1 MKYRKSKAHDRH
13 KLAVQ
18 QAYDFAVTMC
28 YAVPHLATH
37 LTAVEA
43 GQAALQAPQYFA
55 PNNTTQYLRANIT
68 TFEQRLSS
76 YMLLSLFSFFE
87 SFVHDI
93 VLEMFDFH
101 GGPDKLLA
109 LAAKR
114 DQVLAA
120 AAQTPTVLAAKAK
133 LTKNVKSKHEKY
145 KKYSKVLLGTGY
157 RFPTERLSSYGV
169 RMLIERHK
177 NLKAHAIPD
186 LLAHGLAVP
195 FTAAEKTQYD
205 RIRDKRN
212 KVAHGRPEQI
222 DLAYIRTVN
231 DFFRDMTFRINTHL
245 LDHYFVVEEYAY

>member
-1 MKYRKSKAHDRH
+1 MKYRKSKAHERH
-13 KLAVQ
+13 KRAVQ

-43 GQAALQAPQYFA
+43 GRELLQAPQYFA
-55 PNNTTQYLRANIT
+55 PNNTTQYLRTNIA

-93 VLEMFDFH
+93 VQEMFDFH
-101 GGPDKLLA
+101 GGPEKLLA
-109 LAAKR
+109 LATKR

-120 AAQTPTVLAAKAK
+120 AAQTPTILTAKAK
-133 LTKNVKSKHEKY
+133 LRKNVKAKHEKY
-145 KKYSKVLLGTGY
+145 KKYSKVLLTTGY
-157 RFPTERLSSYGV
+157 RFPSERLSSYGV

-186 LLAHGLAVP
+186 LLAHGLSVP
-195 FTAAEKTQYD
+195 FTNAEKAHYD
-205 RIRDKRN
+205 LIRDKRN
-212 KVAHGRPEQI
+212 RIAHGRPEQI